1 MSEKIRLRLDE
12 DASFGFGCGALW
24 FEQRAIGFSAA
35 DIREDE
41 CGISFRV
48 TGADGISFSARLIVL
63 ENGVELRLSGE
74 GCPETLAYPGA
85 TQVQA
90 GDTALLPIGGGFAFP
105 VDDPAVRVIPEDA
118 AGWSV
123 SQCMGMT
130 GLTRGA
136 SWLVTA
142 IEDPSDVIVCRR
154 RNAEGLLQPFI
165 QWMAQEGRFGYERV
179 VRYLAG
185 ETGGLAAACRAYR
198 AYRQAQGLVVTLRE
212 KRAQAP
218 QLDRLIGAADVWLW
232 HDDYEKAMYS
242 ESTAEFDLDNHE
254 NVLRVMADMKSAG
267 LERAIVGLFFRDD
280 CRASEGLSHLGYLV
294 TKYDNFSD
302 ILPGDVVPLIP
313 KFRIRECDYTERRA
327 HGWPQDVRVNRDGS
341 LCGAW
346 ALRGT
351 DGVMHAQNSMCA
363 RRAAIA
369 ARREVGE
376 YAKRYGCDAWFID
389 VIGGGLQACY
399 SPAHPMTRR
408 ESRAPIVDTL
418 QSMLDAG
425 LVSGT
430 EEGVEFC
437 VPALCYAEG
446 RMSPQQYR
454 INYLESG
461 RRKAH
466 LYAEGEHEP
475 VFDRFM
481 LNPAYRAPLWEMVYH
496 DCTVS
501 YWYWGDSSN
510 CCMELLPRRDLF
522 NALYG
527 TPPLYSFHTGEWPL
541 IRERVLASQKRACA
555 VARRVGWEAMTD
567 FEYLTDDKLVQRTV
581 FSDGTAVT
589 ANFSDRPYCMEDG
602 TQLAPEDY
610 RMTGGAE
617 G

>member
-179 VRYLAG
+179 VRYFAG

-218 QLDRLIGAADVWLW
+218 QLDRLIGAA
-232 HDDYEKAMYS
+232 ARR
-242 ESTAEFDLDNHE
+242 
-254 NVLRVMADMKSAG
+254 LRKGHV
-267 LERAIVGLFFRDD
+267 
-280 CRASEGLSHLGYLV
+280 
-294 TKYDNFSD
+294 
-302 ILPGDVVPLIP
+302 
-313 KFRIRECDYTERRA
+313 FRID
-327 HGWPQDVRVNRDGS
+327 
-341 LCGAW
+341 
-346 ALRGT
+346 
-351 DGVMHAQNSMCA
+351 
-363 RRAAIA
+363 
-369 ARREVGE
+369 
-376 YAKRYGCDAWFID
+376 
-389 VIGGGLQACY
+389 
-399 SPAHPMTRR
+399 
-408 ESRAPIVDTL
+408 
-418 QSMLDAG
+418 
-425 LVSGT
+425 
-430 EEGVEFC
+430 
-437 VPALCYAEG
+437 
-446 RMSPQQYR
+446 
-454 INYLESG
+454 
-461 RRKAH
+461 
-466 LYAEGEHEP
+466 
-475 VFDRFM
+475 
-481 LNPAYRAPLWEMVYH
+481 
-496 DCTVS
+496 
-501 YWYWGDSSN
+501 
-510 CCMELLPRRDLF
+510 
-522 NALYG
+522 
-527 TPPLYSFHTGEWPL
+527 
-541 IRERVLASQKRACA
+541 
-555 VARRVGWEAMTD
+555 RRVRSG
-567 FEYLTDDKLVQRTV
+567 Q
-581 FSDGTAVT
+581 
-589 ANFSDRPYCMEDG
+589 P
-602 TQLAPEDY
+602 
-610 RMTGGAE
+610 
-617 G
+617 

>member
-1 MSEKIRLRLDE
+1 MSGTIELHLEE
-12 DASFGFGCGALW
+12 DASFGFGRGELR
-24 FEQRAIGFSAA
+24 FEQHADGFSAT
-35 DIREDE
+35 DIRRDAA
-41 CGISFRV
+41 GISYRV
-48 TGADGISFSARLIVL
+48 LGRDGAAFAARLTVM
-63 ENGVELRLSGE
+63 EDGVELRLSGE
-74 GCPETLAYPGA
+74 GCPEALIYPGA
-85 TQVQA
+85 TEVQR
-90 GDTALLPIGGGFAFP
+90 GDTALLPIGEGFAFP
-105 VDDPAVRVIPEDA
+105 VDDPAVQVIPEDA

-123 SQCMGMT
+123 SQCMGMI

-136 SWLVTA
+136 GWLVTA
-142 IEDPSDVIVCRR
+142 IEDPSDVTVCRR
-154 RNAEGLLQPFI
+154 RNSAGLLQPFLR
-165 QWMAQEGRFGYERV
+165 WSAQEGRFGYERV
-179 VRYLAG
+179 VRYIIG

-242 ESTAEFDLDNHE
+242 ESTEEFDLDNHE
-254 NVLRVMADMKSAG
+254 NVLRVMKDMKDAG
-267 LERAIVGLFFRDD
+267 LERALVGLFFRDD
-280 CRASEGLSHLGYLV
+280 CRASEGLSKLGYLV

-302 ILPGDVVPLIP
+302 ILPGDVMPLIP
-313 KFRIRECDYTERRA
+313 KFRVRECDYTERRA

-363 RRAAIA
+363 RQAEAA

-389 VIGGGLQACY
+389 VIGGGLQECC

-408 ESRAPIVDTL
+408 ESCKYITGTL
-418 QSMLDAG
+418 QSMLDVG

-454 INYLESG
+454 IDYKESG
-461 RRKAH
+461 RKKAH
-466 LYAEGEHEP
+466 LYTADEHEA

-481 LNPAYRAPLWEMVYH
+481 LNPVYRAPLWELVYH

-501 YWYWGDSSN
+501 CWYWGDSSN

-527 TPPLYSFHTGEWPL
+527 TPPLYSFHTGEWPE
-541 IRERVLASQKRACA
+541 IRSRVLASQKRACA
-555 VARRVGWEAMTD
+555 VAARVGWEAMID
-567 FEYLTDDKLVQRTV
+567 FDYLTADRLVQRTR
-581 FSDGTAVT
+581 FEGGTVVT
-589 ANFSDRPYCMEDG
+589 VNFSDQPWRMEDG
-602 TQLAPEDY
+602 TWLAPEDY
-610 RMTGGAE
+610 RMSGE
-617 G
+617 E